1 MIRSII
7 ASWTLFFGLLMISA
21 GSGLQN
27 VLLGTRAPEIG
38 FSNIATGF
46 VMSGYFVGIF
56 FGSIIV
62 PSILATVG
70 HVRVFGA
77 MSAIASAAVLMHI
90 AFGDPILWALMR
102 LASGFGF
109 AGMYIVCE
117 SWLNDKATNETRG
130 QLLSLYMI
138 VNIGGMGLGQ
148 LMIGLGE
155 TGGVGLFLMA
165 SVMVSIAV
173 VPILVTVSPAPNF
186 EAPDRLGF
194 RRLIQISP
202 LSVVGMAVC
211 GLIVSMLFGMGPV
224 YGRNLG
230 LNNTEIGYFM
240 TSIMVGTLLLQYPV
254 GRLSDKFDRR
264 VVIFG
269 AASTSAV
276 CISIASLFDAG
287 QFTHLLLFT
296 MIFGGLTFSL
306 YSLFIAHAN
315 DFLTPSQMVA
325 MSSGLLMVN
334 GAGAVVGSPFAATTI
349 EVFGSRSFMPTI
361 AIILAG
367 LSIFILIR
375 MRIRDSVP
383 TEAQGPFVA
392 FPKNLTGVATGLNPE
407 AEWTDPVKDD
417 AANDPFRDNPYV
429 N

>member
-1 MIRSII
+1 MIRSVI

-62 PSILATVG
+62 PHILAAVG

-194 RRLIQISP
+194 RRLIQVSP

-211 GLIVSMLFGMGPV
+211 GLIISMLFGMGPV

-417 AANDPFRDNPYV
+417 AANDPFKDNPYV

>member
-1 MIRSII
+1 MIRSVI

-21 GSGLQN
+21 GNGLQN

-46 VMSGYFVGIF
+46 VMSGYYVGIF
-56 FGSIIV
+56 LGSIFV
-62 PSILATVG
+62 PTILAGVG

-173 VPILVTVSPAPNF
+173 VPILITVSPAPNF

-194 RRLIQISP
+194 RRLIQVSP
-202 LSVVGMAVC
+202 LSVIGMATS
-211 GLIVSMLFGMGPV
+211 GLIISMLFGMGPI

-264 VVIFG
+264 VVILV

-276 CISIASLFDAG
+276 CISIASFFGASH
-287 QFTHLLLFT
+287 FVPLLVFT

-315 DFLTPSQMVA
+315 DFLPPSQMVA

-334 GAGAVVGSPFAATTI
+334 GAGAVVGSPFAAAII
-349 EVFGSRSFMPTI
+349 EILGSRSFMPAI
-361 AIILAG
+361 AIILMG
-367 LSIFILIR
+367 LSLFILIR
-375 MRIRDSVP
+375 MRLRDAVP
-383 TEAQGPFVA
+383 QEAQGPFVA
-392 FPKNLTGVATGLNPE
+392 FPETLTGVAAGLNPE
-407 AEWTDPVKDD
+407 AEWTETTEDD
-417 AANDPFRDNPYV
+417 AANNPFKDNPYV

>member
-1 MIRSII
+1 MIRSVI

-194 RRLIQISP
+194 RRLIQVSP

-211 GLIVSMLFGMGPV
+211 GLIISMLFGMGPV

-334 GAGAVVGSPFAATTI
+334 GAGAVVGSPFAATAI

>member
-1 MIRSII
+1 MIRSVI

-21 GSGLQN
+21 GGGLQN
-27 VLLGTRAPEIG
+27 VLLGTRASEIG
-38 FSNIATGF
+38 FSNIAIGF

-62 PSILATVG
+62 PNILAGVG

-77 MSAIASAAVLMHI
+77 MSAIASAAILMHI
-90 AFGDPILWALMR
+90 AFSQPVLWALMR

-117 SWLNDKATNETRG
+117 SWLNDKATNDTRG
-130 QLLSLYMI
+130 QLLSIYMI
-138 VNIGGMGLGQ
+138 INIGGMGLGQ

-155 TGGVGLFLMA
+155 SGGVGLFLMT

-173 VPILVTVSPAPNF
+173 VPILITVNAAPNF
-186 EAPDRLGF
+186 EAPDRLGM
-194 RRLIQISP
+194 RRLLQVSP

-211 GLIVSMLFGMGPV
+211 GLIISMLFGMGPV
-224 YGRNLG
+224 YGFSLG

-254 GRLSDKFDRR
+254 GRLSDYFDRR
-264 VVIFG
+264 MVILG
-269 AASTSAV
+269 AAFTGAL
-276 CISIASLFDAG
+276 CISIASLFDSG
-287 QFTHLLLFT
+287 QFVLLLIFT
-296 MIFGGLTFSL
+296 MIFGGLMFSL

-315 DFLTPSQMVA
+315 DFLPPSQMVA

-334 GAGAVVGSPFAATTI
+334 GAGAVFGSPFAATII
-349 EVFGSRSFMPTI
+349 EVFGSQSFMPTI
-361 AIILAG
+361 AIILVG
-367 LSIFILIR
+367 LSLFILIR
-375 MRIRDSVP
+375 MRLRDSVP
-383 TEAQGPFVA
+383 NEAQGPFVA

-407 AEWTDPVKDD
+407 AEWTDIVEDD
-417 AANDPFRDNPYV
+417 VANDPFKDNPYV

>member
-1 MIRSII
+1 MIRSVI

-90 AFGDPILWALMR
+90 AFGDPILWAFMR
-102 LASGFGF
+102 FASGFGF

-194 RRLIQISP
+194 RRLIQVSP

-407 AEWTDPVKDD
+407 AEWIDPVKDD
-417 AANDPFRDNPYV
+417 AVNDPFKDNPYV

>member
-1 MIRSII
+1 MIRSVI

-90 AFGDPILWALMR
+90 AFGDPILWAFMR

-194 RRLIQISP
+194 RRLIQVSP

-211 GLIVSMLFGMGPV
+211 GLIISMLFGMGPV

-417 AANDPFRDNPYV
+417 AANDPFKDNPYV

>member
-1 MIRSII
+1 MIRSVI

-62 PSILATVG
+62 PSILAAVG

-90 AFGDPILWALMR
+90 AFGDPILWAFMR
-102 LASGFGF
+102 FASGFGF

-194 RRLIQISP
+194 RRLIQVSP

-211 GLIVSMLFGMGPV
+211 GLIISMLFGMGPV

-417 AANDPFRDNPYV
+417 AANDPFKDNPYV

>member
-1 MIRSII
+1 MIRSVI

-77 MSAIASAAVLMHI
+77 MSAIASAA
-90 AFGDPILWALMR
+90 ILIHVAYSEPFIWALMR

-155 TGGVGLFLMA
+155 TGGVGLFLLA
-165 SVMVSIAV
+165 SVLVSIAV
-173 VPILVTVSPAPNF
+173 VPILITVNAAPNF
-186 EAPDRLGF
+186 ETPDRLGF
-194 RRLIQISP
+194 RRLIQVSP

-211 GLIVSMLFGMGPV
+211 GLIISMLFGMGPV
-224 YGRNLG
+224 YGHNLG

-264 VVIFG
+264 VIILG
-269 AASTSAV
+269 AASTGAL
-276 CISIASLFDAG
+276 CIFIAGFFDASH
-287 QFTHLLLFT
+287 FMLLLVFT

-315 DFLTPSQMVA
+315 DFLPPSQMVA

-334 GAGAVVGSPFAATTI
+334 GAGAIVGSPFAATII
-349 EVFGSRSFMPTI
+349 EVLGSRSFMPTI
-361 AIILAG
+361 AIILVG
-367 LSIFILIR
+367 LSLFILIR
-375 MRIRDSVP
+375 MRLRDSVP

-407 AEWTDPVKDD
+407 TEWNDTLENDV
-417 AANDPFRDNPYV
+417 ANDPFKDNPYV

>member
-1 MIRSII
+1 MIRSVI

-21 GSGLQN
+21 GNGLQN

-90 AFGDPILWALMR
+90 AFGDPILWAFMR
-102 LASGFGF
+102 FASGFGF

-194 RRLIQISP
+194 RRLIQVSP

-211 GLIVSMLFGMGPV
+211 GLIISMLFGMGPV

-349 EVFGSRSFMPTI
+349 EVFGPHSFMPTI

-417 AANDPFRDNPYV
+417 AANDPFKDNPYV

>member
-1 MIRSII
+1 MIRSVI

-62 PSILATVG
+62 PSILAAVG

-90 AFGDPILWALMR
+90 AFGDPIFWAFMR

-194 RRLIQISP
+194 RRLIQVSP

-211 GLIVSMLFGMGPV
+211 GLIISMLFGMGPV
-224 YGRNLG
+224 YGRDLG

-392 FPKNLTGVATGLNPE
+392 FPKNLSGVATGLNPE

>member
-1 MIRSII
+1 MIRSVI

-62 PSILATVG
+62 PHILAAVG

-90 AFGDPILWALMR
+90 AFGDPILWAFMR

-194 RRLIQISP
+194 RRLIQVSP

-211 GLIVSMLFGMGPV
+211 GLIISMLFGMGPV

-334 GAGAVVGSPFAATTI
+334 GAGAVVGSPFAATAI

-407 AEWTDPVKDD
+407 AEWIDPVKDD
-417 AANDPFRDNPYV
+417 AANDPFKDNPYV